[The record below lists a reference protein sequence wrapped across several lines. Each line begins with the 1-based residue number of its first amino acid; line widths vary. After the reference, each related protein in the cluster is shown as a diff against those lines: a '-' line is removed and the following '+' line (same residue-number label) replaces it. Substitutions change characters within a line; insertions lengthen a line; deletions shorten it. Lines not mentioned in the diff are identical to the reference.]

1 MRKDQKGTIVDRLAE
16 NLGRASIALVSEYQG
31 MTAAQSDDMRRRLR
45 AVRGEF
51 RVAKNTLVRRA
62 IKDTRYEAL
71 GDKLGGPV
79 GLILSYADPVELA
92 KTVTSMREFADKFKV
107 RGGVL
112 DGKALSAEEVQALAA
127 LPPREVIF
135 AQLLGLLQ
143 APATRLARLLNEP
156 GSAMARLLD
165 AISKR
170 SGAGEVAQAAGVTV
184 PVEGAT
190 PPVVAGAAP
199 PAVEDEVPPA
209 VEGAASPAVASAVPP
224 TVESA
229 TPPPVE
235 GAAPPAVEAENPPT
249 VAGAAPP
256 TVVAEEPPAVASAVP
271 SAVEGTTPAPVGAA
285 LPPAVEGAASPAVAS
300 AVPPAVEGA
309 APLAVEEENPPTA
322 ADETPPAKD
331 TAAKE

>member
-1 MRKDQKGTIVDRLAE
+1 MRKDQKGTIVEELAE
-16 NLGRASIALVSEYQG
+16 NLGRASIALISEYKG

-71 GDKLGGPV
+71 GEKLGGPV

-92 KTVTSMREFADKFKV
+92 KTVTSMRELADKFKV

-165 AISKR
+165 AMNKR
-170 SGAGEVAQAAGVTV
+170 QGASDGAQSEGGSAPVAAATATPPAAAAETPPSVESGTPPA
-184 PVEGAT
+184 VEGAT
-190 PPVVAGAAP
+190 RPT
-199 PAVEDEVPPA
+199 
-209 VEGAASPAVASAVPP
+209 VEGAASPAVASVVPP
-224 TVESA
+224 AVADA

-235 GAAPPAVEAENPPT
+235 G
-249 VAGAAPP
+249 
-256 TVVAEEPPAVASAVP
+256 
-271 SAVEGTTPAPVGAA
+271 
-285 LPPAVEGAASPAVAS
+285 

-309 APLAVEEENPPTA
+309 APTAVEAEKPPTVA
-322 ADETPPAKD
+322 SDTPPAVADAVPPAVEGETPPAKD
-331 TAAKE
+331 PA

>member
-1 MRKDQKGTIVDRLAE
+1 
-16 NLGRASIALVSEYQG
+16 
-31 MTAAQSDDMRRRLR
+31 MTAGQSDDMRRRLR

-71 GDKLGGPV
+71 GEKLGGPV

-92 KTVTSMREFADKFKV
+92 KTVTSMRELGDKFKV

-112 DGKALSAEEVQALAA
+112 DGKALSAEEVQAFAA

-143 APATRLARLLNEP
+143 APATQLARLLNEP

-170 SGAGEVAQAAGVTV
+170 QGASDGAQSEGGSAPVAAAT
-184 PVEGAT
+184 AT
-190 PPVVAGAAP
+190 PPAAAAETPPSVESATP
-199 PAVEDEVPPA
+199 PAVEGTTRPT
-209 VEGAASPAVASAVPP
+209 VEGAASPAVASVVPP
-224 TVESA
+224 AIEGA

-235 GAAPPAVEAENPPT
+235 GAAPPAVE
-249 VAGAAPP
+249 G
-256 TVVAEEPPAVASAVP
+256 
-271 SAVEGTTPAPVGAA
+271 
-285 LPPAVEGAASPAVAS
+285 
-300 AVPPAVEGA
+300 AVPPAVEG
-309 APLAVEEENPPTA
+309 EKPPTVA
-322 ADETPPAKD
+322 AETPPGIEGEMPPAKD

>member
-1 MRKDQKGTIVDRLAE
+1 MRKDEKGTIVERLAE
-16 NLGRASIALVSEYQG
+16 NLGRASIALISEYKG

-51 RVAKNTLVRRA
+51 RVAKNTLMRRA

-71 GDKLGGPV
+71 DEKLGGPV

-92 KTVTSMREFADKFKV
+92 KTVTSMRELGDKFKV

-170 SGAGEVAQAAGVTV
+170 PGASEVAQADGGAA
-184 PVEGAT
+184 PVASETSPA
-190 PPVVAGAAP
+190 VAGAAP
-199 PAVEDEVPPA
+199 PAVEGAVSPAVEGEKPPIVAGATPPPAEGATPPA
-209 VEGAASPAVASAVPP
+209 VE
-224 TVESA
+224 
-229 TPPPVE
+229 
-235 GAAPPAVEAENPPT
+235 
-249 VAGAAPP
+249 
-256 TVVAEEPPAVASAVP
+256 
-271 SAVEGTTPAPVGAA
+271 
-285 LPPAVEGAASPAVAS
+285 S

-309 APLAVEEENPPTA
+309 TSSTVAGETSPA
-322 ADETPPAKD
+322 AEG
-331 TAAKE
+331 AASASGR

>member
-1 MRKDQKGTIVDRLAE
+1 MRKDQKGTIVERLAE
-16 NLGRASIALVSEYQG
+16 NLGRASIALVSEYKG

-71 GDKLGGPV
+71 GEKLGGPV

-92 KTVTSMREFADKFKV
+92 KMVTSMRELADKFKV

-165 AISKR
+165 AVGKR
-170 SGAGEVAQAAGVTV
+170 PGASEAAPADGGTAPVAGETSPAVAGEKPPTV
-184 PVEGAT
+184 AVAT
-190 PPVVAGAAP
+190 PPPAESATP
-199 PAVEDEVPPA
+199 PAVEAATSSPVAGEAPPA
-209 VEGAASPAVASAVPP
+209 VEGATSPAV
-224 TVESA
+224 
-229 TPPPVE
+229 E
-235 GAAPPAVEAENPPT
+235 GERPPT
-249 VAGAAPP
+249 VAGA
-256 TVVAEEPPAVASAVP
+256 TSPPAEDA
-271 SAVEGTTPAPVGAA
+271 T
-285 LPPAVEGAASPAVAS
+285 PPAVES
-300 AVPPAVEGA
+300 AVPPAVAGE
-309 APLAVEEENPPTA
+309 AP
-322 ADETPPAKD
+322 
-331 TAAKE
+331 